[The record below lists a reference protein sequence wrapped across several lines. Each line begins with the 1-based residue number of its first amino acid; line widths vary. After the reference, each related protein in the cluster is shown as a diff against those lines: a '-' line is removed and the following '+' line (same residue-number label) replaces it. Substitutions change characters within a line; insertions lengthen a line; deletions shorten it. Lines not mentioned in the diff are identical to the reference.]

1 LRLHPPAQISRLGRI
16 ASRLGWRK
24 ISQAASGPV
33 TGRISADPNP
43 LPTDMNSPATV
54 RWETNA
60 KAAEIYLS
68 RDGAPEKLMSRSPK
82 RTFDTK
88 RIRAGT
94 HYVFRLYNAT
104 ESRELLHELTVTR
117 KCSGSIRVT
126 VISDPLSFDGK
137 ALLEWEITSPAIAE
151 VCVSGAGSA
160 EKILCLGASGS
171 FEVDWLK
178 PEIDYSFRLYIHSP
192 NYPSARQLLDET
204 TVRWG
209 GNERANELAE
219 FIAGAL
225 SRCLQHED
233 YPKWLRLWERRGIHV
248 TPVHFYAPIPDSQS
262 LKENLWERSPRLA
275 GVAMNPA
282 MQLHLLRE
290 VFPVFKAEYQQ
301 IPIDPTLTGD
311 GFYLKNG
318 RFEGIDAMLA
328 YCIIRH
334 FQPRQIIE
342 VGGGY
347 STLLLAQAAR
357 ENGSTSLLTVEP
369 YPEDF
374 LIESVRGLSS
384 VIQKK
389 IEDLDLSYFTR
400 LEAGDCL
407 FIDSSHVVRIGG
419 DVNFLFLEV
428 LPRLQPGVVIHVHD
442 IFLPFEYPRDW
453 VIEQRRF
460 WTEQY
465 LLQAFL
471 AFNSDFEVLISSGY
485 LSANHLEELKAIFP
499 LCGPWRGGSFWM
511 RRKCS
516 APHSR

>member
-1 LRLHPPAQISRLGRI
+1 LREI
-16 ASRLGWRK
+16 K
-24 ISQAASGPV
+24 QAASEPII
-33 TGRISADPNP
+33 GRITADPNP
-43 LPTDMNSPATV
+43 LPADMNSPAALW
-54 RWETNA
+54 WETNA
-60 KAAEIYLS
+60 PAAEIYLS
-68 RDGAPEKLMSRSPK
+68 RDGVPEKLISRSTN
-82 RTFDTK
+82 RSFDVR

-94 HYVFRLYNAT
+94 HYVFRLYDAT
-104 ESRELLHELTVTR
+104 ESRQLVHELTVTR
-117 KCSGSIRVT
+117 KCRGRIRVN
-126 VISDPLSFDGK
+126 VISDPLSFEGK

-151 VCVSGAGSA
+151 VCVLESGSS
-160 EKILCLGASGS
+160 ERILCLGASGS
-171 FEVDWLK
+171 LQVDWLK

-192 NYPSARQLLDET
+192 NYPSSRQLLDEA
-204 TVRWG
+204 TVQWG

-219 FIAGAL
+219 FIAGAV
-225 SRCLQHED
+225 SRCLHHED
-233 YPKWLRLWERRGIHV
+233 YPKWFRLWEGRGFHV
-248 TPVHFYAPIPDSQS
+248 TPVHFYGPIPDSQS
-262 LKENLWERSPRLA
+262 LNENLWERTPELA

-290 VFPVFKAEYQQ
+290 VFPFFKAEYEQ
-301 IPIDPTLTGD
+301 IPIDPPLTGS

-318 RFEGIDAMLA
+318 RFEGIDAMIA

-369 YPEDF
+369 HPEDF
-374 LIESVRGLSS
+374 LIQSARGLSS

-389 IEDLDLSYFTR
+389 VEDLDLSYFTR
-400 LEAGDCL
+400 LESGDCL

-453 VIEQRRF
+453 VIEERRF

-465 LLQAFL
+465 LLHAFL

-485 LSANHLEELKAIFP
+485 LNTNHLEDLKAIFP
-499 LCGPWRGGSFWM
+499 LCGPWHGGSFWM
-511 RRKCS
+511 RRKCTGTFAMS
-516 APHSR
+516 T